1 MSKAHVVST
10 GYYLPKKIVFNK
22 DLQQFPKV
30 AQLAIGLKT
39 GIEARRHAS
48 AEETVSYMGAQAAL
62 DCLHASNIDAME
74 IDCIIVATSSPEKIQ
89 PPTAALVQERIG
101 AQASCAFDVNAVC
114 SGSIYGIAIAT
125 SFIESGMFKN
135 VLLVSSEKY
144 TSFLNPKDISTYP
157 YFGDGAAAILL
168 SYCSNE
174 DIGVLSTVLHT
185 DGQGSNL
192 IQIPAGGSLSPGWGV
207 NNSADFYFSMNGQ
220 AVYGFVEKILP
231 EVLHEV
237 CVRAKTPLSSINK
250 IIPHQANEKMLKTIF
265 QKLHVD
271 RSKVYINVKE
281 VGNTASASP
290 LIALHSVILTGEVK
304 TGDTVALVAFGGGLS
319 WGATIIKL

>member
-1 MSKAHVVST
+1 MRKARAVST
-10 GYYLPKKIVFNK
+10 GYYLPQKIVFNK
-22 DLQQFPKV
+22 DLQQFPRA

-62 DCLHASNIDAME
+62 DCLRMSNVDASS
-74 IDCIIVATSSPEKIQ
+74 IDCIIVTTSSPEKIQ
-89 PPTAALVQERIG
+89 PSTAALLQERIE
-101 AQASCAFDVNAVC
+101 AKNSCAFDINAVC

-125 SFIESGMFKN
+125 SFIESGMFDN

-144 TSFLNPKDISTYP
+144 TSFLNPRDISTYP
-157 YFGDGAAAILL
+157 YFGDGAAAILF
-168 SYCSNE
+168 STCSDDNS
-174 DIGVLSTVLHT
+174 GVMGTVLHT
-185 DGQGSNL
+185 DGKGSNL
-192 IQIPAGGSLSPGWGV
+192 IQIPAGGSLLPGWGV
-207 NNSADFYFSMNGQ
+207 DNPSDFYFSMNGQ
-220 AVYGFVEKILP
+220 AVYSFVEKVFP

-237 CVRAKTPLSSINK
+237 CAKAVIPFSSITK
-250 IIPHQANEKMLKTIF
+250 IIPHQANEKMIKTIF
-265 QKLHVD
+265 QKLNIKE
-271 RSKVYINVKE
+271 SQLYMNVRE

-290 LIALHSVILTGEVK
+290 LIALHSALLEGEVT